1 MEITRKESEVL
12 LDALKSMKRAKLE
25 NLKQLRIVKNDIVNE
40 SHIAE
45 ATHLQQTTEQLVS
58 DLYTLDRLI
67 EAVETGD
74 ILHINRRT

>member
-12 LDALKSMKRAKLE
+12 LDALKSMKRLKAANLE
-25 NLKQLRIVKNDIVNE
+25 QLRIVKNDIVNE

-45 ATHLQQTTEQLVS
+45 ATRLQQTTEQLVS

-67 EAVETGD
+67 EAVESGD
-74 ILHINRRT
+74 AIQINRRT